1 MGQVE
6 LAKSR
11 ANLLVFIIVKE
22 AVVLRRISHEN
33 LRIRG
38 QIRGSI
44 PHLTANR
51 SVAQWEELVVYIHCM
66 SGVRIPLLL
75 QNKLEIVYLICSVK
89 RLLVGCNGLWPHEKK
104 FSVASSI
111 LVMLPVMVVFVPIRK
126 EKQIYGV
133 CSSEEERSIVIRE
146 VGISKFLMH
155 PNGLERL
162 KVDGNPWTMSY
173 V

>member
-51 SVAQWEELVVYIHCM
+51 SVAQ
-66 SGVRIPLLL
+66 
-75 QNKLEIVYLICSVK
+75 
-89 RLLVGCNGLWPHEKK
+89 
-104 FSVASSI
+104 
-111 LVMLPVMVVFVPIRK
+111 
-126 EKQIYGV
+126 
-133 CSSEEERSIVIRE
+133 
-146 VGISKFLMH
+146 
-155 PNGLERL
+155 
-162 KVDGNPWTMSY
+162 
-173 V
+173 